1 MKVLKRKGF
10 LEEFDINKLIRSM
23 ANASDEADQ
32 PLNRGDLSYLSKQI
46 AQEAKETYGDTISH
60 SDLRIIVDKTLR
72 KHGFSA
78 VADSYART
86 KQ

>member
-10 LEEFDINKLIRSM
+10 LEDFDINKLIRSM
-23 ANASDEADQ
+23 ANASDEANQ
-32 PLNRGDLSYLSKQI
+32 PLNQGDLTYLSKLI
-46 AQEAKETYGDTISH
+46 AAEARENYGDTISH
-60 SDLRIIVDKTLR
+60 YDLRAIVDKALR